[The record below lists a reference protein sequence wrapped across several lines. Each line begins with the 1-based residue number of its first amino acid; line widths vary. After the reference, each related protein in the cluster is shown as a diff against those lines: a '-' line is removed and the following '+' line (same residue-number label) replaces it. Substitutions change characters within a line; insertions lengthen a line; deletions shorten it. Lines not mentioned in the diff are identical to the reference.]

1 MMHKIMKIM
10 ITGGPCAGKT
20 AALDRICA
28 AVDCPVLV
36 VPETATELILSG
48 ITPWGDPDFQA
59 IRVARQL
66 RAEEQ
71 AYRAAEEI
79 SEQRILMIF
88 DRGIA
93 DTRAYTTAGE
103 YAAILRENGLT
114 EEAVMDRYDAVIH
127 LTSAAK
133 GAPESYSL
141 QSNAAR
147 TETTQE
153 AASLDNRILD
163 AWAAH
168 PNRVILPASES
179 FDEKLE
185 SLLLAVA
192 NLAGALGNSFVE

>member
-1 MMHKIMKIM
+1 MMHKIMKIV

-88 DRGIA
+88 DRGVA
-93 DTRAYTTAGE
+93 DTRAYTTAESYEG
-103 YAAILRENGLT
+103 ILKQNGLT
-114 EEAVMDRYDAVIH
+114 EADVMERYDAVIH
-127 LTSAAK
+127 MTSAAR
-133 GAPESYSL
+133 GAATHYTL

-147 TETTQE
+147 TETVCE
-153 AASLDNRILD
+153 AAELDERILF
-163 AWAAH
+163 AWARH
-168 PNRVILPASES
+168 PHRIMIPAEAD
-179 FDEKLE
+179 FEKKMEKLLCVIRKMLE
-185 SLLLAVA
+185 K
-192 NLAGALGNSFVE
+192 

>member
-1 MMHKIMKIM
+1 MNRNETVKLV

-20 AALDRICA
+20 SALELLRTSFEKEGWR
-28 AVDCPVLV
+28 VVT
-36 VPETATELILSG
+36 VPETATELILGG
-48 ITPWGDPDFQA
+48 ITPWGTPGFQG

-66 RAEEQ
+66 EAEGKALREAQ
-71 AYRAAEEI
+71 TSALI
-79 SEQRILMIF
+79 VF

-114 EEAVMDRYDAVIH
+114 EETVMDRYDAVIH

-153 AASLDNRILD
+153 AASLDDRILD

-179 FDEKLE
+179 FDEKLD